1 MLFILCDNEKALFFM
16 QSYHYVEIWWKRMLL
31 RSLKQVVWT
40 KSAIYI
46 HYLHNVADVKGPQ
59 QSFYFLNSLLTFF
72 YSFSLWMFQIFLY
85 ECFFK
90 NSKLKNSLDACF
102 PVKSYTQVFMNFN
115 KLFQI
120 SENIIVM

>member
-1 MLFILCDNEKALFFM
+1 MCIYLMLFILCDNEKALFFM

-46 HYLHNVADVKGPQ
+46 HYFHNVADVKGPQ

-72 YSFSLWMFQIFLY
+72 YSFSLWMFQIFL
-85 ECFFK
+85 
-90 NSKLKNSLDACF
+90 
-102 PVKSYTQVFMNFN
+102 
-115 KLFQI
+115 
-120 SENIIVM
+120 